1 MSTEPTTAD
10 QYEELLICAQRN
22 WRKSMDADVPSDERC
37 HAMAHACSYFS
48 TAWFLRAL
56 LKRDED
62 YAHEAAAELH
72 DILSDAGAA
81 GEYIWQMLASI
92 GIDPDAVA
100 PIQSVPAGEET
111 PA

>member
-1 MSTEPTTAD
+1 VSTEPTTAD

-22 WRKSMDADVPSDERC
+22 WRKSMDGDITPDERG
-37 HAMAHACSYFS
+37 HAMAHACSFFS
-48 TAWFLRAL
+48 TAWL
-56 LKRDED
+56 LHKFVKADEN
-62 YAHEAAAELH
+62 AAAAAALELH
-72 DILSDAGAA
+72 EILSDAGAA